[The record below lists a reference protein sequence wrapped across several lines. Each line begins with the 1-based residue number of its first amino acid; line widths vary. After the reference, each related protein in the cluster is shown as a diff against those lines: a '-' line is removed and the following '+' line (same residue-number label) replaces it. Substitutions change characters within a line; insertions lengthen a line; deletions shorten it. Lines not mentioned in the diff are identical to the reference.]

1 MVTATREA
9 AAAPSVQ
16 VATRN
21 RKARHDYEI
30 LTSFEAGIVLQGTEV
45 KSLRAGS
52 ANLKDSYAIVEGGE
66 VYLYN
71 AHISAYEP
79 GTRFNH
85 EPERKRKLLL
95 NRGEIRRLVGRT
107 QQQGLTL
114 VPLSIY
120 FTRGKA
126 KVELALA
133 RGKKRY
139 DKRESIARRQADR
152 DVERAMRERAR

>member
-1 MVTATREA
+1 MAKTAADA
-9 AAAPSVQ
+9 AAASSVR
-16 VATRN
+16 VAARN

-52 ANLKDSYAIVEGGE
+52 VNLKDSYATVEGGE

-79 GTRFNH
+79 GTRYNH
-85 EPERKRKLLL
+85 EPERVRKLLL
-95 NRGEIRRLVGRT
+95 NRAEIRRLIGRT

-152 DVERAMRERAR
+152 DLERAMRDRGR

>member
-1 MVTATREA
+1 MARTMPEPADAT
-9 AAAPSVQ
+9 PVQ

-45 KSLRAGS
+45 KSLRAGT
-52 ANLKDSYAIVEGGE
+52 ANLKDSYALVEGGE
-66 VYLYN
+66 VFLYN
-71 AHISAYEP
+71 AHIGAYEP

-85 EPERKRKLLL
+85 EPERRRKLLL
-95 NRGEIRRLVGRT
+95 NRAEIRRLIGRT

-139 DKRESIARRQADR
+139 DKRASIARREADR
-152 DVERAMRERAR
+152 DVERAMRERVR